1 MKRRATLYH
10 LDRRPM
16 YYGCAGTTM
25 AALQYYNPV
34 LADPLAYYASLLSWT
49 FFFDKERGMPL
60 KIPAS
65 QLMQRN
71 LQHLYGI
78 IQDEIREDRF
88 DDLWLAIE
96 NLLEQGRVVVVWV
109 DANHINDSAFHYNR
123 VPGEVEL
130 MVICDC
136 DYSNDTLDIIVN
148 PQRFHGS
155 IPLSCLSDILMFNL
169 AYDYRVP
176 ERLVPWP
183 ASQGKQL
190 LQADILGMLHGG
202 TRGMVE
208 TGFSAL
214 RLFIKEMKSHAGSSD
229 DVLRPWMHEAFKQ
242 LAFTGPQRTVFGQTL
257 ERLADLYCAPK
268 LAPSAQRFL
277 AIAQSWEVARNMF
290 FKGCKRGPATML
302 PRILKR
308 VEALLV
314 EEQEQAYM
322 LQTWLQKSPNQCQQ
336 QNPLDTNLRN
346 TCCG

>member
-1 MKRRATLYH
+1 MKRRAALYH

-25 AALQYYNPV
+25 AALQYYNPI

-49 FFFDKERGMPL
+49 FLFDTERDIPL

-78 IQDEIREDRF
+78 IQDEIHRDNF
-88 DDLWLAIE
+88 DDLWRAIE
-96 NLLEQGRVVVVWV
+96 NRLEQGRVVVVWI
-109 DANHINDSAFHYNR
+109 DANHINDRAFHYNR

-130 MVICDC
+130 MVICNC

-155 IPLSCLSDILMFNL
+155 IPLSCLADMLMFNL

-176 ERLVPWP
+176 ERLIPWP
-183 ASQGKQL
+183 ESQGEQL
-190 LQADILGMLHGG
+190 LQAEILGMQYGR
-202 TRGMVE
+202 TMGMLE
-208 TGFSAL
+208 TGFAAI
-214 RLFIKEMKSHAGSSD
+214 RLFVEEMKSRAGSSE
-229 DVLRPWMHEAFKQ
+229 DVLRPWMSEVFKQ
-242 LAFTGPQRTVFGQTL
+242 LAFTGPQRMVFGQTL
-257 ERLADLYCAPK
+257 ERLADLYGVPK
-268 LAPSAQRFL
+268 LATIAQCFL
-277 AIAQSWEVARNMF
+277 ATAQSWEVARNMF
-290 FKGCKRGPATML
+290 FKGCKRSPAAML

-314 EEQEQAYM
+314 EEQEQASM
-322 LQTWLQKSPNQCQQ
+322 LQAWLQKSPNQCQ
-336 QNPLDTNLRN
+336 
-346 TCCG
+346 

>member
-1 MKRRATLYH
+1 MKRRAMLYH

-49 FFFDKERGMPL
+49 FFFDTERGMPL

-78 IQDEIREDRF
+78 TQDEIREDRF
-88 DDLWLAIE
+88 DDLWRAIE

-136 DYSNDTLDIIVN
+136 DYRNNTLEIIVN

-155 IPLSCLSDILMFNL
+155 IPLSCLADILMFNL

-176 ERLVPWP
+176 ENLVPWP
-183 ASQGKQL
+183 ANQGKQL
-190 LQADILGMLHGG
+190 LQADILGMQRGG
-202 TRGMVE
+202 TMRMVE
-208 TGFSAL
+208 IGFPAL
-214 RLFIKEMKSHAGSSD
+214 RLFVEEMKSHAGSSE
-229 DVLRPWMHEAFKQ
+229 DVLRPWMSEVFQQ

-257 ERLADLYCAPK
+257 ERLAGLYGVPK
-268 LAPSAQRFL
+268 LATIAQCFL

-290 FKGCKRGPATML
+290 FKGCKRAPAAML
-302 PRILKR
+302 PRIRKR

-314 EEQEQAYM
+314 AEQEQASM
-322 LQTWLQKSPNQCQQ
+322 LQAWLQESPNQRQQ
-336 QNPLDTNLRN
+336 
-346 TCCG
+346 

>member
-1 MKRRATLYH
+1 MKRRAMLYH

-49 FFFDKERGMPL
+49 FFFDTERGMPL

-78 IQDEIREDRF
+78 TQDEIREDRF
-88 DDLWLAIE
+88 DDLWRAIE

-136 DYSNDTLDIIVN
+136 DYRNNTLEIIVN

-155 IPLSCLSDILMFNL
+155 IPLSCLADILMFNL

-176 ERLVPWP
+176 ENLVPWP
-183 ASQGKQL
+183 ANQGKQL
-190 LQADILGMLHGG
+190 LQADILGMQRGG
-202 TRGMVE
+202 TMRMVE
-208 TGFSAL
+208 TGFPAI
-214 RLFIKEMKSHAGSSD
+214 RLFVEEMKSHAGSSE
-229 DVLRPWMHEAFKQ
+229 DVLRPWMSEVFQQ

-257 ERLADLYCAPK
+257 ERLAGLYGAPK
-268 LAPSAQRFL
+268 LATIAQCFL

-290 FKGCKRGPATML
+290 FKGCKRAPAAML
-302 PRILKR
+302 PRIRKR

-314 EEQEQAYM
+314 AEQEQASM
-322 LQTWLQKSPNQCQQ
+322 LQTWLQESPNQRQQ
-336 QNPLDTNLRN
+336 
-346 TCCG
+346 